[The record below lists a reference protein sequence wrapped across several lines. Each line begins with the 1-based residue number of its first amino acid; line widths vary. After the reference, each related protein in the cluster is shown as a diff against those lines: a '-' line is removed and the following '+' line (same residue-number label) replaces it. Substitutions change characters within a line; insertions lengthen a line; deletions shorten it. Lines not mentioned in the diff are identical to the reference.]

1 MTFKNEVFV
10 VHLDKGGK
18 KEHEIV
24 HEIEHEIVNNLSLY
38 QILVIFLI
46 KPFIISIAIIHL
58 HIPKINFFFKGDI

>member
-18 KEHEIV
+18 KE